1 MKIVYQ
7 PKPSATYLP
16 CYGKLKI
23 SLHDKTRNTQFLEE
37 RKEGSP
43 GMTTKAAHLSLR
55 RIARIVSRPQGVTTN
70 WMIQYG
76 TDPHEADLH

>member
-7 PKPSATYLP
+7 PKPSATYHAMASSRFLYIIKP
-16 CYGKLKI
+16 EI
-23 SLHDKTRNTQFLEE
+23 RQFLEE